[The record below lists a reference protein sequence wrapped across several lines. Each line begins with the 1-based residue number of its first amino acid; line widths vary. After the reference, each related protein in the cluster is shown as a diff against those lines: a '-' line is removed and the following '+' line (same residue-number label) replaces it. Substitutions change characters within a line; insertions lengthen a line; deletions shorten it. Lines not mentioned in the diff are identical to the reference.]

1 MAYMS
6 INWTYDKHATALPSN
21 VLAQEYG
28 AHIFNIK
35 LSSDTDNGNLVAA
48 GDWDSFDVF
57 TEAAVTTFEGEVVQ
71 KMPNGN
77 YLVLVKTPGDAL
89 LVYQKPLTPYESP
102 REFTREEAFYN
113 KKGDIVRCY
122 ELRKWD
128 RFEASTLAFSEEPEV
143 GATIT
148 GVSSKKM
155 TVSQPQGATGA
166 TGATGA

>member
-6 INWTYDKHATALPSN
+6 VAWEVSKHATALPSN

-35 LSSDTDNGNLVAA
+35 LLSDADNGNLVAA

-57 TEAAVTTFEGEVVQ
+57 KEAAATTFTGKIVQ
-71 KMPNGN
+71 KMPNGKW
-77 YLVLVKTPGDAL
+77 LVLVTNPGDAL

-102 REFTREEAFYN
+102 RELTREEAFFN
-113 KKGDIVRCY
+113 KEGDIVRAY

-128 RFEASTLAFSEEPEV
+128 RFEASDEAFDGTPAV
-143 GATIT
+143 GAAIS
-148 GVSSKKM
+148 GVSAKKM
-155 TVSQPQGATGA
+155 TIGG
-166 TGATGA
+166 

>member
-6 INWTYDKHATALPSN
+6 VNFNVTKHATGLPSN
-21 VLAQEYG
+21 VLAQDYG

-35 LSSDTDNGNLVAA
+35 LLSDADNGNLVAA

-57 TEAAVTTFEGEVVQ
+57 KEVAVTTFEGKIVQ
-71 KMPNGN
+71 QMPNGN
-77 YLVLVKTPGDAL
+77 WLVLVTDPGDAL

-102 REFTREEAFYN
+102 RELTEESAFYN

-128 RFEASTLAFSEEPEV
+128 RFEASADAF
-143 GATIT
+143 T
-148 GVSSKKM
+148 GTPALNAAISGVASKKM
-155 TVSQPQGATGA
+155 TIGG
-166 TGATGA
+166 

>member
-6 INWTYDKHATALPSN
+6 INWQYDKHATALPNN

-48 GDWDSFDVF
+48 GDWVAYDVF
-57 TEAAVTTFEGEVVQ
+57 AETTPTSFSGKVVQ

-77 YLVLVKTPGDAL
+77 YLVLVDADTDAL
-89 LVYQKPLTPYESP
+89 LVYQKPLTPYEQP

-113 KKGDIVRCY
+113 KKDDIVRCY

-128 RFEASTLAFSEEPEV
+128 RFEASALAFSEEPEV
-143 GATIT
+143 GATVT

-166 TGATGA
+166 TGATH

>member
-6 INWTYDKHATALPSN
+6 INWQYDKHATALPSN

-35 LSSDTDNGNLVAA
+35 LESDTDNGNLVAA
-48 GDWDSFDVF
+48 GDWESFDVF
-57 TEAAVTTFEGEVVQ
+57 EEATVTTFEGKIVEQ
-71 KMPNGN
+71 MPNGN
-77 YLVLVKTPGDAL
+77 YLVLVTDPGDAL

-113 KKGDIVRCY
+113 KEDDIVRCY

-128 RFEASTLAFSEEPEV
+128 RFEASALAFNGTPEV
-143 GATIT
+143 GATIN
-148 GVSSKKM
+148 GVEDKKM
-155 TVSQPQGATGA
+155 TVGSY
-166 TGATGA
+166 

>member
-6 INWTYDKHATALPSN
+6 VNFSVSEHATALPSN
-21 VLAQEYG
+21 VLAQDYG

-35 LSSDTDNGNLVAA
+35 LSTNTDNGNLIAV

-57 TEAAVTTFEGEVVQ
+57 KEAAVTSFEGEVVQ

-77 YLVLVKTPGDAL
+77 YLVLVKTPGDAV

-102 REFTREEAFYN
+102 RELTNESAFYN
-113 KKGDIVRCY
+113 KAGDIVRCY

-128 RFEASTLAFSEEPEV
+128 RFEASALAFNEEPEI

-148 GVSSKKM
+148 GVSNKKM
-155 TVSQPQGATGA
+155 TVSQPEGATGE
-166 TGATGA
+166 T